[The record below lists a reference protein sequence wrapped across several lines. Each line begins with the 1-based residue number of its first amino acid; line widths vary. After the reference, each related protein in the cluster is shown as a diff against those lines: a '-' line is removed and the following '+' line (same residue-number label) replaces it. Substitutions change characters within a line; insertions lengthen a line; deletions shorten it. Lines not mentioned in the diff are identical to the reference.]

1 MFILAKAEAKK
12 GFLFVHPDHL
22 ILVSLRVRYHPK
34 LLRID
39 RPRLGDSRGAITEGG
54 PVQTSAPRRGNKFHR
69 EILPGLQVI
78 TKWVSSPGT
87 GTDFFPVS
95 ILLALQLDDTRTYDA
110 SAKGNSMQ
118 LAHLLHV
125 PQ

>member
-1 MFILAKAEAKK
+1 M
-12 GFLFVHPDHL
+12 
-22 ILVSLRVRYHPK
+22 ILVSLGPGYHLK

-39 RPRLGDSRGAITEGG
+39 RLRLDLMEKVDAITKRDT
-54 PVQTSAPRRGNKFHR
+54 VQTSVPRGGNKFHR